1 MFPFTFRPE
10 VIYFLEIFSV
20 RQVFFQQLFKDGRP
34 VLKQFLLDIE
44 KNGKY
49 INFWKKRINQICL
62 VISECF

>member
-34 VLKQFLLDIE
+34 VLKQSLLDIE

-49 INFWKKRINQICL
+49 INF
-62 VISECF
+62 